1 MAQSNFE
8 WYSLHINSVAL
19 REMAQHKFEWYSIHT
34 NGVASH
40 EMAQHNVEWYNVHTN
55 DVVLREMAVVISICC
70 LNLPVENRQTEEFLD
85 HSANFRKIKI
95 TL

>member
-1 MAQSNFE
+1 MAQCNFE

-40 EMAQHNVEWYNVHTN
+40 EMAQHNVEWYRHTN
-55 DVVLREMAVVISICC
+55 DVVLGETAVVISICC
-70 LNLPVENRQTEEFLD
+70 LHWQ
-85 HSANFRKIKI
+85 
-95 TL
+95 

>member
-1 MAQSNFE
+1 MAQCNFE

-19 REMAQHKFEWYSIHT
+19 REMAQHKFEWYSIRT

-40 EMAQHNVEWYNVHTN
+40 EMAQLNVEWYRHTN

-70 LNLPVENRQTEEFLD
+70 L
-85 HSANFRKIKI
+85 H
-95 TL
+95 

>member
-1 MAQSNFE
+1 MAQCNFE

-19 REMAQHKFEWYSIHT
+19 REMTQHKFEWYSIRT

-40 EMAQHNVEWYNVHTN
+40 EMAQLNVEWYRHTN

-70 LNLPVENRQTEEFLD
+70 LHWQ
-85 HSANFRKIKI
+85 
-95 TL
+95 